1 MRRASLSGAIFA
13 AALALS
19 SAAWC
24 QAVPPGASA
33 AKPEGNPLV
42 ATVNGTEIHRS
53 DIEMFYHSLP
63 PQLQQIP
70 IDQIFSQL
78 VERYV
83 DQKLIGQAARKTG
96 VAERPEV
103 KQQIALLTESVLT
116 QAYMDDKIRQQVTES
131 RLHEEY
137 QKAVAL
143 EPKREEVRAQHILVK
158 TKEEA
163 EQVIKE
169 LKAGGDF
176 AAIAKKKSIDPSGR
190 SGGDLGYFTRDQMVP
205 AFSEAAFKL
214 KPGEYTTEPVQTQFG
229 WHVIKVEDRRVAGA
243 RKFEDMADEL
253 RQTLSE
259 KAYEGVVKD
268 LRAKSK
274 VVIVGEFE
282 DQAGTIGAFCPLC
295 FDTRARTCAL
305 ATQHERDVAATGR
318 LLLANSVRPE

>member
-1 MRRASLSGAIFA
+1 MKRASLSGAVVA
-13 AALALS
+13 AVLAMT

-24 QAVPPGASA
+24 QAIPPGAST
-33 AKPEGNPLV
+33 AKPEGNPLI
-42 ATVNGTEIHRS
+42 ATVNGTDIHRS
-53 DIEMFYHSLP
+53 DIELFYHSLP

-78 VERYV
+78 VERYI

-96 VAERPEV
+96 MADRPEV
-103 KQQIALLTESVLT
+103 KQQIALLTESVMS
-116 QAYMDDKIRQQVTES
+116 QAYMDEKIRPQVTES

-163 EQVIKE
+163 EQVIKA
-169 LKAGGDF
+169 LKAGGNF
-176 AAIAKKKSIDPSGR
+176 AEIAKKQSLDPSGR

-214 KPGEYTTEPVQTQFG
+214 KPGEYTTEPVHTQFG
-229 WHVIKVEDRRVAGA
+229 WHIIKLEDRRVAGA

-253 RQTLSE
+253 RQNLSE

-268 LRAKSK
+268 LRAKAK
-274 VVIVGEFE
+274 VVIVGESKIKPV
-282 DQAGTIGAFCPLC
+282 Q
-295 FDTRARTCAL
+295 
-305 ATQHERDVAATGR
+305 
-318 LLLANSVRPE
+318 